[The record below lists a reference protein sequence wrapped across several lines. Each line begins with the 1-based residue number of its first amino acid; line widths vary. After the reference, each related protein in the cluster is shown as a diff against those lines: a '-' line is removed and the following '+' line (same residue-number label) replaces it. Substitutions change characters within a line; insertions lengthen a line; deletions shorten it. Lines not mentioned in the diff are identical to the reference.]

1 MSAPKSVNGAS
12 VRPLTRL
19 PPTEPPDADALRA
32 LHNAGAHLL
41 LAAHNKVPFN
51 KAWEQQPADID
62 AVIAHRRRGGLVGIM
77 PGSIGAVVIDLDP
90 DDDTAPVAAPP
101 ATGNGTIVDGT
112 DGRRVHLNAAAVAS
126 LARETEPP
134 LGVPVLQHVTRR
146 AGGVH
151 YWYRAPAGE
160 VGNRQWARTAGG
172 KHVGEVRG
180 TNGFVI
186 LWDAGAVAAAVV
198 SDDFAMADAVDVD
211 SLPRPR
217 KPTDSKTGR
226 RLTGAEAIRAA
237 TPGARNDTL
246 FTEACFAIERGENL
260 APLRAAAIASGLSER
275 EVDATIASAEGRTEK
290 KPPSV
295 TAGRP
300 TKDGI
305 DAGEAALALAPSMR
319 GCVMFATGR
328 GWFTRGS
335 VTALWRPADDATM
348 LDRLQRSDTWWTCKR
363 GTRTSAILGELTGP
377 LRVDGALLDAD
388 DWTCGLPDGRVL
400 DLRTGEVRAAVEA
413 DRITMAL
420 RAVPEPG
427 EPLVWLRVLGDTF
440 SYMDEPEAVLA
451 YFRWWIRHALTGDCS
466 AQRMAFLHGQ
476 SGTGKNTVA
485 DALLHLFDDYGQ
497 AIPAVHVVGRRDSH
511 RAWIAQCDRKRY
523 VLVGDLPEHGS
534 WSTEL
539 HDMVG
544 GADLNANFMRQ
555 NHFTFRSRAHVLAT
569 GNDAPRGQAGIWR
582 RLAQYECRHKPTPP
596 DTALKEKLEAEAG
609 RILQWALDAPI
620 AEPTMPAELRLAAE
634 AVRDEQNPVRAWIRE
649 TWKGDPLGLTGSAA
663 MFARYKAR
671 FHDVPEREQL
681 TETAFGRMVTGEFGP
696 SRRKTVDGAQA
707 SIRQCVEV

>member
-1 MSAPKSVNGAS
+1 MSARPTLADWLRVRPDLRRVGGEHHGACPSCGGRDRFRVLDTGAAFCRQCAPAGDADGEAIKRLQHAAGLNGAAP
-12 VRPLTRL
+12 VIRRL
-19 PPTEPPDADALRA
+19 PLGADKLTAEHKIRDTAGKLMAVHKRFEGPLSKDMPWFQPNGTKGLGGLKKAGLPLYRSEDVPRAAQCTALVPWTGGEKACDALRA
-32 LHNAGAHLL
+32 AEPALLVLGTVTAAGSIPAPEVLQTVVDAALPIYLWPDADDEGAKHMQRIGHVLHGAGAEPLVIGD
-41 LAAHNKVPFN
+41 AAP
-51 KAWEQQPADID
+51 AMMPADEVPKGYD
-62 AVIAHRRRGGLVGIM
+62 AANWAKCTDADNPPWSKLMER
-77 PGSIGAVVIDLDP
+77 
-90 DDDTAPVAAPP
+90 AAPWKPGPVP
-101 ATGNGTIVDGT
+101 A
-112 DGRRVHLNAAAVAS
+112 A
-126 LARETEPP
+126 TEP
-134 LGVPVLQHVTRR
+134 T
-146 AGGVH
+146 A
-151 YWYRAPAGE
+151 APAS
-160 VGNRQWARTAGG
+160 TAQSRPG
-172 KHVGEVRG
+172 K
-180 TNGFVI
+180 N
-186 LWDAGAVAAAVV
+186 
-198 SDDFAMADAVDVD
+198 
-211 SLPRPR
+211 
-217 KPTDSKTGR
+217 
-226 RLTGAEAIRAA
+226 
-237 TPGARNDTL
+237 
-246 FTEACFAIERGENL
+246 
-260 APLRAAAIASGLSER
+260 
-275 EVDATIASAEGRTEK
+275 
-290 KPPSV
+290 
-295 TAGRP
+295 
-300 TKDGI
+300 GI

-319 GCVMFATGR
+319 GCIMFATGR

-671 FHDVPEREQL
+671 FHDVPERELL

>member
-1 MSAPKSVNGAS
+1 
-12 VRPLTRL
+12 
-19 PPTEPPDADALRA
+19 
-32 LHNAGAHLL
+32 
-41 LAAHNKVPFN
+41 
-51 KAWEQQPADID
+51 
-62 AVIAHRRRGGLVGIM
+62 
-77 PGSIGAVVIDLDP
+77 
-90 DDDTAPVAAPP
+90 
-101 ATGNGTIVDGT
+101 
-112 DGRRVHLNAAAVAS
+112 
-126 LARETEPP
+126 
-134 LGVPVLQHVTRR
+134 
-146 AGGVH
+146 
-151 YWYRAPAGE
+151 
-160 VGNRQWARTAGG
+160 
-172 KHVGEVRG
+172 
-180 TNGFVI
+180 
-186 LWDAGAVAAAVV
+186 
-198 SDDFAMADAVDVD
+198 
-211 SLPRPR
+211 
-217 KPTDSKTGR
+217 
-226 RLTGAEAIRAA
+226 
-237 TPGARNDTL
+237 
-246 FTEACFAIERGENL
+246 
-260 APLRAAAIASGLSER
+260 
-275 EVDATIASAEGRTEK
+275 
-290 KPPSV
+290 
-295 TAGRP
+295 
-300 TKDGI
+300 
-305 DAGEAALALAPSMR
+305 
-319 GCVMFATGR
+319 
-328 GWFTRGS
+328 
-335 VTALWRPADDATM
+335 
-348 LDRLQRSDTWWTCKR
+348 
-363 GTRTSAILGELTGP
+363 
-377 LRVDGALLDAD
+377 
-388 DWTCGLPDGRVL
+388 
-400 DLRTGEVRAAVEA
+400 
-413 DRITMAL
+413 MAL

-582 RLAQYECRHKPTPP
+582 RLAQYECRHRPTPP
-596 DTALKEKLEAEAG
+596 DTTLKQKLEAEAG